1 MIRLLSSIIAIG
13 LVGNLWANMP
23 EDGEGVIFEE
33 GPFTYEILSES
44 IVCLK
49 MAQEGMKG
57 FVTIPATVDYK
68 ENTYQVERIGEKA
81 FFNSEVD
88 TVVIGEGI
96 KDIDVGAFGMCLNLQ
111 SATLPSTLEH
121 IGDAAFWTCSSL
133 QSVNFPQGLS
143 EIGIQAFYSC
153 TRLESVIIPS
163 TIGMVRH
170 EAFMGCGSLESITF
184 EGSPELDYSV
194 FCSCNKLKKVI
205 SKESTPF
212 TLKESATVFELVD
225 LSTVSLYVP
234 DESVGLYQQA
244 PVWNE
249 MSVHGMSEYLAGV
262 ESPSSSEKN
271 QGVKGGNGFAKSL
284 FIYDLSGRRVA
295 NSSEFQGSS
304 FRLPKGV
311 YIQNGKKVVV
321 K

>member
-1 MIRLLSSIIAIG
+1 MS
-13 LVGNLWANMP
+13 P
-23 EDGEGVIFEE
+23 
-33 GPFTYEILSES
+33 
-44 IVCLK
+44 
-49 MAQEGMKG
+49 
-57 FVTIPATVDYK
+57 
-68 ENTYQVERIGEKA
+68 
-81 FFNSEVD
+81 
-88 TVVIGEGI
+88 
-96 KDIDVGAFGMCLNLQ
+96 
-111 SATLPSTLEH
+111 
-121 IGDAAFWTCSSL
+121 
-133 QSVNFPQGLS
+133 
-143 EIGIQAFYSC
+143 FYSC

-163 TIGMVRH
+163 TIVMIRH

-304 FRLPKGV
+304 FKLPKGV